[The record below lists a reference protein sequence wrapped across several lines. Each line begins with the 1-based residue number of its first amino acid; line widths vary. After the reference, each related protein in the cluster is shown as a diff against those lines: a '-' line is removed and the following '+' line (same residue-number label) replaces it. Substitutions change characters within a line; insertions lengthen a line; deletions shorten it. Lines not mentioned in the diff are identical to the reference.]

1 MDAGRRVWN
10 HSWLRACAAGLIA
23 VAASAPAL
31 GQRIVVFGDS
41 LSDTGNVLAFSQ
53 TPLAAGLGFTPRPT
67 APWYEPGQFTNGV
80 TGGAGLRATRFTQGS
95 WVNVFADRLGTARPA
110 ASGLAPDTA
119 PTGSNFAWGGA
130 QASEGSLLPPVATQ
144 VGFYLS
150 ASAQPGT
157 TIPRSPDTIHAFW
170 LGGNDLLNAARA
182 SGATPASVAAA
193 GNAAMAAMRESIQ
206 TLVDAA
212 GSSGGGGGSGGG
224 QGRVRVLW
232 ANVPSLDRTP
242 LGASLPLDVR
252 TALRDASVAFR
263 AQQGVEAA
271 LLRAA
276 NPGLELAT
284 LDVFGVFEEVLADPA
299 AFGVENVTTPILAT
313 TDFTVPGPFSPTL
326 NVGLDADPDR
336 YAFWDDLHP
345 TARMHALIGERAAMV
360 IPAPGVAGLL
370 ALGGW
375 VVIARRRR

>member
-1 MDAGRRVWN
+1 MRV
-10 HSWLRACAAGLIA
+10 CAAGLVA

-53 TPLAAGLGFTPRPT
+53 TPLAAGLGFTPRP
-67 APWYEPGQFTNGV
+67 AHPWYEPGQFTNGA
-80 TGGAGLRATRFTQGS
+80 TGNAGLRATRFTQGS

-110 ASGLAPDTA
+110 ASGLAPDTTPA
-119 PTGSNFAWGGA
+119 GSNFAWGGA
-130 QASEGSLLPPVATQ
+130 QANEGSLLPPVATQ
-144 VGFYLS
+144 VGFYLA
-150 ASAQPGT
+150 ASSRPGT

-182 SGATPASVAAA
+182 SGATPASIAAA
-193 GNAAMAAMRESIQ
+193 GSAAMAAMRDSIQ
-206 TLVDAA
+206 TLVDAT
-212 GSSGGGGGSGGG
+212 GSTGGAGGGP
-224 QGRVRVLW
+224 GRVRVLW

-242 LGASLPLDVR
+242 LGASLPLDLR
-252 TALRDASVAFR
+252 SALRDASLAFR

-271 LLRAA
+271 LLRAS

-284 LDVFGVFEEVLADPA
+284 LDVFDVFEDVLADPA
-299 AFGVENVTTPILAT
+299 AFGVTNVTTPILAT
-313 TDFTVPGPFSPTL
+313 TDFTVPGPFTPTL

-370 ALGGW
+370 ALSGW
-375 VVIARRRR
+375 VVMAGRRR